1 MLIFFTIFV
10 KGIPLVTVVNEQIG
24 GDKYEPSSEAIVVQG
39 TVRERTTTF
48 AFNLNLIV
56 YVLCY
61 VEGICY
67 SKRGEIP
74 YDELWLCPVR
84 YRGPKAK

>member
-39 TVRERTTTF
+39 TVRESI
-48 AFNLNLIV
+48 AAWSLLLIV

-61 VEGICY
+61 TEGICH

-74 YDELWLCPVR
+74 HYELWLCPVG
-84 YRGPKAK
+84 YRGAKTK